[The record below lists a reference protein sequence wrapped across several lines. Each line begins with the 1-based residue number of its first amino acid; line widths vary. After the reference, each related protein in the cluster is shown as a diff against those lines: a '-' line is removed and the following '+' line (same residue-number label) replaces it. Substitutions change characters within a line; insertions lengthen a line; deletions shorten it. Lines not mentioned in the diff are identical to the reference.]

1 MQLVLFLSLLLGVAS
16 LQTAARG
23 KPNAARDRHPLTMMV
38 APAWANGEVANGWR
52 GDADQR
58 AEAEEALKV
67 KVSSD
72 PALWEANDFVQYG
85 SGEWKMTG
93 FDRIVLL
100 ATFMAFKAGSKLSV
114 VDVGA
119 NAFEEF
125 VDAPIIGRQPQN
137 SWVVF
142 GYLNERARVCRSYE
156 GKSFG
161 AWYVQTLE
169 PDATPSVLKYE
180 MMPST
185 GHGAMLQF
193 ERV

>member
-1 MQLVLFLSLLLGVAS
+1 
-16 LQTAARG
+16 
-23 KPNAARDRHPLTMMV
+23 MMV